1 MAKTTKPVVTPK
13 AAPARITFE
22 VELDAVIYT
31 DKNGAGITARE
42 ALSFFKSPAEA
53 LGYAGSRKRTLAQD
67 RVRKVSG
74 QPASRLYV
82 NGNLPAEASDLA
94 AQFRATMAAL
104 VPAMAPKAPS
114 APKAA
119 PVAPLDLSDP
129 LEAAVSQ
136 ELASEPP
143 KAAPK
148 ARKPKAA
155 PQDTKAA
162 PVPTVVPE
170 VVPEAPKAA
179 TVAPVQATPPV
190 VRSLSGIPADRMAAL
205 KAKDA
210 ARRAARKAAQAS

>member
-1 MAKTTKPVVTPK
+1 MAKTVITPK

-67 RVRKVSG
+67 RLRKESG
-74 QPASRLYV
+74 KPASRLYV
-82 NGNLPAEASDLA
+82 NGNLEGDAASIA

-104 VPAMAPKAPS
+104 VPTMAPKAPS

-119 PVAPLDLSDP
+119 PVSALDLSDP
-129 LEAAVSQ
+129 LETAVSQ
-136 ELASEPP
+136 ELASAR
-143 KAAPK
+143 KAASE
-148 ARKPKAA
+148 ARTARAVGALLVKEGKAA
-155 PQDTKAA
+155 TVEEGAA
-162 PVPTVVPE
+162 AFLAPTPV
-170 VVPEAPKAA
+170 EAPKAA
-179 TVAPVQATPPV
+179 PT
-190 VRSLSGIPADRMAAL
+190 LSGLPSDRMAVL

-210 ARRAARKAAQAS
+210 ARRAARKAAKGA